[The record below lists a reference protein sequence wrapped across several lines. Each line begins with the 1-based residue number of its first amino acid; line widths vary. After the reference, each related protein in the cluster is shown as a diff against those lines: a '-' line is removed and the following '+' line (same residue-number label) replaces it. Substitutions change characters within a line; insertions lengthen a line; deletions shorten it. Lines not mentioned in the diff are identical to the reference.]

1 VPNSSIMLRSYSSI
15 VSILSPKDAFEQQV
29 RVSNKRRSHQ
39 ENDGSGRHGYVS
51 SRLASERVCL
61 RVRPV
66 NKAGAS
72 SWVPKDPH
80 SLCARTPMEGGKN
93 FLAFSLSAWGGGK
106 GLHGDQYSL
115 SGTTPARSCTQM
127 TNPDSKDALDFV
139 PSDAY
144 RYRDPKVTYPYFQVE
159 DGMVK
164 HAWAK
169 RDAVVVDGGETSG
182 SSICTSTQNPS
193 LQVGQHVDTATCQ
206 GTLVVSP
213 DRGGKTPPR
222 KQRIPVDNVHV
233 TLLHRLAPTTAKYIT
248 FVGQTLCGHEVVRCP
263 G

>member
-1 VPNSSIMLRSYSSI
+1 
-15 VSILSPKDAFEQQV
+15 
-29 RVSNKRRSHQ
+29 
-39 ENDGSGRHGYVS
+39 
-51 SRLASERVCL
+51 
-61 RVRPV
+61 
-66 NKAGAS
+66 
-72 SWVPKDPH
+72 
-80 SLCARTPMEGGKN
+80 MEGRRT
-93 FLAFSLSAWGGGK
+93 SLHFRYQHGEAAK
-106 GLHGDQYSL
+106 GCMAISNPYQERRRQG
-115 SGTTPARSCTQM
+115 PVQM

-144 RYRDPKVTYPYFQVE
+144 RYRGPKVTYPYCQVE

-169 RDAVVVDGGETSG
+169 RDAVVVDGGGTSK

-193 LQVGQHVDTATCQ
+193 LQVGQHVDAATRL